1 MAKRKI
7 TVTVDEELVET
18 AHALGADSLSSVV
31 NRALEREVDR
41 RARHAALGR
50 LLAEWD
56 DAHGPVDDDTLAWE
70 AGRLDRVAGVEDDV
84 EPTVTAPP
92 VQSGAA

>member
-56 DAHGPVDDDTLAWE
+56 AAHGPVKDDTAAW
-70 AGRLDRVAGVEDDV
+70 AATQFDRLDGVKDDAGEDG
-84 EPTVTAPP
+84 PSAQP
-92 VQSGAA
+92 GAA

>member
-56 DAHGPVDDDTLAWE
+56 VAHGPVDDDTLAW
-70 AGRLDRVAGVEDDV
+70 ASAQFDRVDGVADDL
-84 EPTVTAPP
+84 EPAVTDPP

>member
-50 LLAEWD
+50 LLAEWVAAPGPVEDATAAWAPTQFDRLDGVKD
-56 DAHGPVDDDTLAWE
+56 DAG
-70 AGRLDRVAGVEDDV
+70 EDGASAQ
-84 EPTVTAPP
+84 P
-92 VQSGAA
+92 GAA

>member
-1 MAKRKI
+1 M
-7 TVTVDEELVET
+7 
-18 AHALGADSLSSVV
+18 
-31 NRALEREVDR
+31 EREVDR

-56 DAHGPVDDDTLAWE
+56 DAHGPVDDDTLAW
-70 AGRLDRVAGVEDDV
+70 AAAQFDRVDGVAGES
-84 EPTVTAPP
+84 EPTVTDPP